1 MLTKKQKEVLDF
13 LNKYAK
19 KNGYAPSLEEIKGNF
34 KLSSVSTAHYY
45 IDKLQK
51 EGYLQKESNQ
61 PRSISI
67 NTTEFSKASDNLTS
81 ASNFISLPI
90 FGSANCGEAN
100 ILAEENL
107 EGYLRVAKNIVSKKE
122 GVFIL
127 QADGDSMNK
136 ANIRG
141 KSIDE
146 GDFVLIDS
154 EDKNVSN
161 GDYIL
166 SIIDGCANLKKF
178 EVDKKTKQKMLV
190 SESTNPKHKPIYLS
204 SEDNFMINGKILAVV
219 KK

>member
-1 MLTKKQKEVLDF
+1 MLTKKQKEVWDF
-13 LNKYAK
+13 VDKYIREK
-19 KNGYAPSLEEIKGNF
+19 GYAPSLEEIQKYF
-34 KLSSVSTAHYY
+34 KLASVSTAHYY

-51 EGYLQKESNQ
+51 EGYIKKESNQ
-61 PRSISI
+61 PRSLSLQNDEFIKISKGL
-67 NTTEFSKASDNLTS
+67 TGTE
-81 ASNFISLPI
+81 FISLPI
-90 FGSANCGEAN
+90 FGSANCGDAN
-100 ILAEENL
+100 IVAKENL

-141 KSIDE
+141 KSIDD

-154 EDKNVSN
+154 EDKDVSN
-161 GDYIL
+161 GDCVL

-178 EVDKKTKQKMLV
+178 EVDQKTKQKKLV
-190 SESTNPKHKPIYLS
+190 PESTNPKHMPIYLS
-204 SEDNFMINGKILAVV
+204 SEDNFVINGKILAVV